1 MALTFIC
8 IKMAAN
14 GNSVVCDSY
23 DRTVEKTRLV
33 RNVITEFTGN
43 PPKDYQHIYGVK
55 TVIENYPHPNI
66 HSVPTSH
73 TIPVGPGDVWE
84 KMTDWDQITPAEQ
97 NSVKNFLLERFAVD
111 DLELAYDEFYP
122 KFGKLPT
129 VHDYRVFILN
139 WEGRRHK
146 KRSLVQ
152 MKQDLAT
159 KDDSIQ
165 QLSNRESNLRL
176 ALDHTVM
183 HSVNQQGQINNLL
196 SDNESLHDDNSVLTT
211 QRNQLSNDN
220 RELRDDNRQLC
231 SENSNMNKTLAQ
243 QVRVNSYLR
252 RNVAD
257 SQTTIQQHKAQCS
270 ELKTKTKQLCKT
282 VDGLKTEVT
291 DLKTEVTDLKTEVT
305 DLKTEVTDLKTE
317 VTDLKTDN
325 TQLQSDN
332 TQLQTVN
339 TQKDG
344 TISQL
349 QTDNTQKDGTISQLQ
364 TDNTQLQT
372 DNTQKDGTISQ
383 LQTDNTQK
391 DGTISQLQTDNTQLQ
406 TVNTQKDGTIS
417 QLQTDN
423 TQKDGTI
430 SQLQTDNT
438 QLQTDNTQKDGT
450 ISQLQTENTQQ
461 VSKIKNLNSETK
473 NLKKDNILMY
483 QKLQETTE
491 ICEQKDRQ
499 LRIQKIKVDE
509 LQYQMSETGDR
520 IARLE
525 KVNEDKCD
533 EINRLIDNNDEHIR
547 EQNNT
552 IDDLRHRLQEQESI
566 NRDLYSQIA
575 ELRQLVLA
583 QIGAAEE

>member
-1 MALTFIC
+1 MALFFIC
-8 IKMAAN
+8 IKMASN
-14 GNSVVCDSY
+14 GNYIVCDSY

-43 PPKDYQHIYGVK
+43 PPKDYQHIHGVK
-55 TVIENYPHPNI
+55 TVIENYPHPNV
-66 HSVPTSH
+66 HSLPSSH

-84 KMTDWDQITPAEQ
+84 KMTDWDQLTAAEQ
-97 NSVKNFLLERFAVD
+97 NSNKDFLLERFAVD

-122 KFGKLPT
+122 KYGKLPT

-139 WEGRRHK
+139 WEA
-146 KRSLVQ
+146 Q
-152 MKQDLAT
+152 MKQDLET
-159 KDDSIQ
+159 KDDNIH

-196 SDNESLHDDNSVLTT
+196 SDNESLHDENSVLTT
-211 QRNQLSNDN
+211 QRNQLSNDV
-220 RELRDDNRQLC
+220 RDLRDDNRQL
-231 SENSNMNKTLAQ
+231 SSDNSNKDKTLAQ

-252 RNVAD
+252 RDVSTRDA
-257 SQTTIQQHKAQCS
+257 TIEQRNTLCA

-305 DLKTEVTDLKTE
+305 DLKTENTDLKTENTDLKTE
-317 VTDLKTDN
+317 VTDLKTE
-325 TQLQSDN
+325 
-332 TQLQTVN
+332 N
-339 TQKDG
+339 TQKDS
-344 TISQL
+344 TISEL
-349 QTDNTQKDGTISQLQ
+349 QTDNTH
-364 TDNTQLQT
+364 
-372 DNTQKDGTISQ
+372 
-383 LQTDNTQK
+383 
-391 DGTISQLQTDNTQLQ
+391 
-406 TVNTQKDGTIS
+406 
-417 QLQTDN
+417 
-423 TQKDGTI
+423 
-430 SQLQTDNT
+430 
-438 QLQTDNTQKDGT
+438 
-450 ISQLQTENTQQ
+450 LQTENTQKDSTISELQ
-461 VSKIKNLNSETK
+461 TDNTHLQTENTQKDSTISELQTENTQKDSKIKNLNSETK
-473 NLKKDNILMY
+473 NLKKDNILLY
-483 QKLQETTE
+483 QKLEETTE

-499 LRIQKIKVDE
+499 LRIQKIKVDD

-533 EINRLIDNNDEHIR
+533 EINRLIGNNDEQAEHIR
-547 EQNNT
+547 SQNNT

>member
-1 MALTFIC
+1 
-8 IKMAAN
+8 MAAN

-43 PPKDYQHIYGVK
+43 PPKDYQHIHGVK

-66 HSVPTSH
+66 HSVPSSH

-84 KMTDWDQITPAEQ
+84 KMTDWDQLTPAEQ
-97 NSVKNFLLERFAVD
+97 NSNKNFLLERFAVD
-111 DLELAYDEFYP
+111 DLELAYDEYYP

-139 WEGRRHK
+139 WEA
-146 KRSLVQ
+146 Q
-152 MKQDLAT
+152 MKQDLET
-159 KDDSIQ
+159 KDDSIH

-196 SDNESLHDDNSVLTT
+196 SDNESLNDENSVLTT

-220 RELRDDNRQLC
+220 RGSYEMIIGSLVVIIT
-231 SENSNMNKTLAQ
+231 ENT
-243 QVRVNSYLR
+243 
-252 RNVAD
+252 
-257 SQTTIQQHKAQCS
+257 
-270 ELKTKTKQLCKT
+270 
-282 VDGLKTEVT
+282 
-291 DLKTEVTDLKTEVT
+291 
-305 DLKTEVTDLKTE
+305 
-317 VTDLKTDN
+317 
-325 TQLQSDN
+325 
-332 TQLQTVN
+332 
-339 TQKDG
+339 
-344 TISQL
+344 
-349 QTDNTQKDGTISQLQ
+349 
-364 TDNTQLQT
+364 
-372 DNTQKDGTISQ
+372 
-383 LQTDNTQK
+383 
-391 DGTISQLQTDNTQLQ
+391 
-406 TVNTQKDGTIS
+406 
-417 QLQTDN
+417 
-423 TQKDGTI
+423 
-430 SQLQTDNT
+430 
-438 QLQTDNTQKDGT
+438 
-450 ISQLQTENTQQ
+450 QLQTENTQKDSTISELQ
-461 VSKIKNLNSETK
+461 TENTQLQTENTQKDSKIKNLNSETK
-473 NLKKDNILMY
+473 NLKKDNILLY
-483 QKLQETTE
+483 QKLEETTE

-499 LRIQKIKVDE
+499 LRIQKIKVDD

-533 EINRLIDNNDEHIR
+533 EINRLIGNNDEQAEHIR